1 MIAALQRGVKPPP
14 DAALTVV
21 DIREN
26 LTGKEYL
33 VEWYAFGVR
42 CECWVGE
49 DALETA
55 DDPA

>member
-1 MIAALQRGVKPPP
+1 
-14 DAALTVV
+14 
-21 DIREN
+21 
-26 LTGKEYL
+26 